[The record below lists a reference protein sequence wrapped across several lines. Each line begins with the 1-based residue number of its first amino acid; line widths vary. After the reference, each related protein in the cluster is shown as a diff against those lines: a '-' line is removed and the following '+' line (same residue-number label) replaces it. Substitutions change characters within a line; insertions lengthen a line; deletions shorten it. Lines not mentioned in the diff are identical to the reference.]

1 MHAASIERS
10 ERLQRVLWLLLDEQW
25 HTTMEIVEGARVC
38 AVNSIIAELR
48 ANGIEIETRCM
59 GRGVYAYRLLALPQ
73 EAACA

>member
-1 MHAASIERS
+1 MHAASVEKS

-25 HTTMEIVEGARVC
+25 HTTMDIIDGARVC

-48 ANGIEIETRCM
+48 ANGLRIETRRM
-59 GRGVYAYRLLALPQ
+59 GRGVYAYRLVALPR